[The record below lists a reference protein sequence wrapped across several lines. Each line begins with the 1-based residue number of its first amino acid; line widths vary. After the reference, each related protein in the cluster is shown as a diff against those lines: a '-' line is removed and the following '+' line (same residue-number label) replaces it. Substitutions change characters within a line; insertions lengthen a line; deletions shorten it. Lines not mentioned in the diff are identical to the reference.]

1 MPHVRL
7 SARAQSDLSR
17 LHTFLISKDVNA
29 AKRAML
35 AIRESFMPLTYA
47 PMIGRPV
54 DDSDDLRELVIDFGA
69 SGYLALYRFE
79 AALDAVTILA
89 IKHQRE
95 DDYK

>member
-7 SARAQSDLSR
+7 SARARDDIAR
-17 LHTFLISKDVNA
+17 LHLFLVSKDVNA
-29 AKRAML
+29 AKRALL
-35 AIRESFMPLTYA
+35 AIRDAFTPLTIA

-54 DDSDDLRELVIDFGA
+54 EDSDNLRELVIDFGA

-79 AALDAVTILA
+79 PALDAVTILA